1 MNSLFERVRA
11 IPIESVIR
19 EYFPNLELKH
29 SGRDLIAICPFHDE
43 KTPSFKVDFEKNRWH
58 CFGTCA
64 KGGSNIDLLLMGE
77 LATQPLD
84 AAKALALKFEI
95 DIDDEKRKRKIRALT
110 VAQYADFCVLPESFL
125 AEKFSLANGDTGV
138 EIPYRNEHGEVLSV
152 QRRHRLEK
160 AKTKDGRFS
169 WRKKDKPIPYGL
181 WLSAET
187 KARLVVV
194 EGASDVHVLI
204 YCGIPALGIPG
215 ASTFKPAMVSALA
228 SFAELVLI
236 QEPGEAG
243 EKFVQS
249 ITAALKAAEYK
260 GAVRAVSLTEKD
272 PRALWLAF
280 KDKTQFAD
288 ALTKTIEATTPI
300 DLYPQ
305 VPLTKNIIHEL
316 ADQIRRFIFFKGER
330 VPLLIATWILATYVH
345 ERFQYF
351 AILWITSPVL
361 RCGKTRLIDILDQL
375 VWRSSGSV
383 VNTSLAALYYMT
395 AEGCTFL
402 ADEVENLKNSDKEQ
416 FGAVIGIVNGGFA
429 KGATV
434 RRMVKVEGDWV
445 QKKFPIYG
453 PKVLAGIATVSD
465 TIRDR
470 SLCIRMIRKSP
481 KERTERLSM
490 RKEGPRFK
498 ELRAIL
504 AQWAEQNSEAI
515 EKIYDSLKEQ
525 PELRGC
531 DDRFLDIAE
540 PLLSIVR
547 FADAEAANG
556 GKRILDE
563 LMPLL
568 KEMGGLRDEAQ
579 NDEAIAALCGLLDAM
594 LGGVAEVFIPSDELL
609 EKMKGTAGLQWIH
622 STKAMA
628 TFMSKLDLVSRRNS
642 SRTKRGYL
650 VTKEAVQDIRLR
662 YIVSSPDFEA
672 SDVRDQAGRGSEG
685 IL

>member
-1 MNSLFERVRA
+1 MTHKGADFKGNGT
-11 IPIESVIR
+11 IPARPHRLSRLVYVPKQIEICRR
-19 EYFPNLELKH
+19 EVLD
-29 SGRDLIAICPFHDE
+29 SIAAMAPE
-43 KTPSFKVDFEKNRWH
+43 KPQLAPRSFNGKV
-58 CFGTCA
+58 T
-64 KGGSNIDLLLMGE
+64 
-77 LATQPLD
+77 PLD
-84 AAKALALKFEI
+84 LPDFFTRHGIVVKRQTAWNDNTGYELEECVFDPSHNHGEAFVAQFPSGAVSYKCHHSSCSQYKWQDVREKFEPGYR
-95 DIDDEKRKRKIRALT
+95 DGVPSKQRSRSRTAKKPNADE
-110 VAQYADFCVLPESFL
+110 
-125 AEKFSLANGDTGV
+125 EKPKV
-138 EIPYRNEHGEVLSV
+138 E
-152 QRRHRLEK
+152 
-160 AKTKDGRFS
+160 
-169 WRKKDKPIPYGL
+169 
-181 WLSAET
+181 
-187 KARLVVV
+187 
-194 EGASDVHVLI
+194 
-204 YCGIPALGIPG
+204 
-215 ASTFKPAMVSALA
+215 
-228 SFAELVLI
+228 
-236 QEPGEAG
+236 
-243 EKFVQS
+243 
-249 ITAALKAAEYK
+249 AA
-260 GAVRAVSLTEKD
+260 
-272 PRALWLAF
+272 P
-280 KDKTQFAD
+280 
-288 ALTKTIEATTPI
+288 PI
-300 DLYPQ
+300 D
-305 VPLTKNIIHEL
+305 VPLTKNLIHEL

-345 ERFQYF
+345 DRFKYF
-351 AILWITSPVL
+351 AILWITSPVM

-402 ADEVENLKNSDKEQ
+402 ADEVENLKNSDREQ

-434 RRMVKVEGDWV
+434 RRMIKIEGDWV

-481 KERTERLSM
+481 KEHTERLSM
-490 RKEGPRFK
+490 RKEGLRFK

-525 PELRGC
+525 PELKGC

-556 GKRILDE
+556 GGRIIDE

-568 KEMGGLRDEAQ
+568 KEMGGLRGEAQ

-594 LGGVAEVFIPSDELL
+594 LGGSDELFIPSDELL
-609 EKMKGTAGLQWIH
+609 EKMKGAAGLQWIH
-622 STKAMA
+622 SAKTMA
-628 TFMSKLDLVSRRNS
+628 TFMSKLDLVSRRDPTGS
-642 SRTKRGYL
+642 KRGYR
-650 VTKEAVQDIRLR
+650 VTKDAVQDIRSR
-662 YIVSSPDFEA
+662 YILLSPDFKA
-672 SDVRDQAGRGSEG
+672 SEVSDNQAGRGSEG